1 MKKLLLKCLEAQSL
15 KESMEINGGE
25 WLSTKEERRAR
36 RKLLFLFSRAEMNG
50 MAELAVGEKRRGV

>member
-1 MKKLLLKCLEAQSL
+1 MEKLLLKCLEAQSL

-36 RKLLFLFSRAEMNG
+36 RGASLLFSRNGMKG
-50 MAELAVGEKRRGV
+50 MAELAVGESEEGV